1 MYMKMKLLIAFIS
14 IIAGVVDAQDSTY
27 AERLGFPRGAKVVVL
42 HVDDAGMSL
51 DQNNGSIDA
60 MTKGVASSTSI
71 MMPCPWVPGIFH
83 YIKDHPDFDAGLH
96 LTLTSEWRDYR
107 WGPVAGPSR
116 VPGLVD
122 PEGAMWPS
130 VEEVVAH
137 ASADEIETEM
147 RAQIER
153 CLKFG
158 FRPTHLDSH
167 MGTLFSRPDYL
178 ERYLKMGMEYHVPVM
193 FPGGHNT
200 LIALQM
206 KALKVDIESAR
217 EVGRKLWAAG
227 LPVIDDLLNE
237 SYAAHIPAG
246 MEPTPANLEKYAM
259 AFYMDAVKRMKPGI
273 TYVIT
278 HCIRRTEVFDA
289 ISGSGNIRQGD
300 YLTMMS
306 PAFRKFLKD
315 NGVIVTTMRELME
328 RRQKR
333 L

>member
-1 MYMKMKLLIAFIS
+1 MRSLFLLATLSVAFGS
-14 IIAGVVDAQDSTY
+14 QAQDSTY
-27 AERLGFPRGAKVVVL
+27 AEKLGFPHGAKVLVI

-96 LTLTSEWRDYR
+96 LTLTSEWNDYR
-107 WGPVAGPSR
+107 WGPVAGPSK
-116 VPGLVD
+116 VPGLMD
-122 PEGAMWPS
+122 PEGAMWQS

-137 ASADEIETEM
+137 ATADEIDTEI
-147 RAQIER
+147 RAQMER

-158 FRPTHLDSH
+158 FHPTHIDSH
-167 MGTLFSRPDYL
+167 MGTLFARPDYL
-178 ERYLKMGMEYHVPVM
+178 ERYLKLGMEYHVPVM

-200 LIALQM
+200 LITAQMGQLQVD
-206 KALKVDIESAR
+206 KATTDRIGKM
-217 EVGRKLWAAG
+217 LWASG

-237 SYAAHIPAG
+237 SYAAQVPAG
-246 MEPTPANLEKYAM
+246 LDPTPANLEKYAM

-278 HCIRRTEVFDA
+278 HCIRRTEVFNA

-306 PAFRKFLKD
+306 PTFRKFLKD
-315 NGVIVTTMRELME
+315 NGIIVTTMRDLME
-328 RRQKR
+328 RRKKR
-333 L
+333 A

>member
-1 MYMKMKLLIAFIS
+1 MRILLIALAFS
-14 IIAGVVDAQDSTY
+14 LALSSGAQDSTY
-27 AERLGFPRGAKVVVL
+27 AEKLGFPKGAKVLVI
-42 HVDDAGMSL
+42 HVDDCGMSL

-96 LTLTSEWRDYR
+96 LTLTSEWDNYR
-107 WGPVAGPSR
+107 WGPVAGPSK
-116 VPGLVD
+116 VPGLMD
-122 PEGAMWPS
+122 PEGAMWQE
-130 VEEVVAH
+130 VEQVVAH
-137 ASADEIETEM
+137 ATADEIDTEI
-147 RAQIER
+147 RAQMER

-158 FRPTHLDSH
+158 FRPTHIDSH
-167 MGTLFSRPDYL
+167 MGTLFARPDYL
-178 ERYLKMGMEYHVPVM
+178 ERYLKLGMEYHVPVM

-200 LIALQM
+200 LITAQM
-206 KALKVDIESAR
+206 KALHVDMESTR
-217 EVGRKLWAAG
+217 RIGKSLWDAG

-237 SYAAHIPAG
+237 SYANQLPAG
-246 MEPTPANLEKYAM
+246 FDPTPANLEKFAT

-278 HCIRRTEVFDA
+278 HCIRRTEVFNA

-300 YLTMMS
+300 YLAMMN
-306 PAFRKFLKD
+306 PAFRKFLQD

-328 RRQKR
+328 RRKKR
-333 L
+333 A